1 MTPSGAEILALLI
14 TLYSEQEGVKISYKL
29 EDRT

>member
-1 MTPSGAEILALLI
+1 MIPNGKDILALLI
-14 TLYSEQEGVKISYKL
+14 SLYTEQEGVKISYKL